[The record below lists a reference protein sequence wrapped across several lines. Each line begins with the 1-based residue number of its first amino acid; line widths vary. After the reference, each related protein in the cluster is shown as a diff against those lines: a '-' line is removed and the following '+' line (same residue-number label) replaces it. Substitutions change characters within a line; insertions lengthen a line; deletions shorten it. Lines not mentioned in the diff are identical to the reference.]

1 MERKS
6 ERMDT
11 AYSPRLH
18 ELSATASRI
27 LLRVVELW
35 LENRECGMVE
45 SESFLDS
52 TRRMLESWLK
62 RGWWMVGKWLSRSSE
77 EWMNCDWEMAG
88 YGWSADGAMQR
99 ERGTFAALLC
109 LYVAQPQPRESF
121 GHRRT
126 NCGMPFRVVVEWL
139 EKLSKRFFLFPLALE
154 EKKLYHS
161 TRSRGSCDR
170 LTAPTVS
177 KY

>member
-35 LENRECGMVE
+35 LENIGCGMVE

-52 TRRMLESWLK
+52 ARRMVESWL
-62 RGWWMVGKWLSRSSE
+62 GLVWL
-77 EWMNCDWEMAG
+77 WL
-88 YGWSADGAMQR
+88 
-99 ERGTFAALLC
+99 ERG
-109 LYVAQPQPRESF
+109 
-121 GHRRT
+121 
-126 NCGMPFRVVVEWL
+126 
-139 EKLSKRFFLFPLALE
+139 
-154 EKKLYHS
+154 
-161 TRSRGSCDR
+161 
-170 LTAPTVS
+170 
-177 KY
+177 